1 MVLQLIPAH
10 WGEDAEY
17 MAREAQAPNGA
28 LRGCFGAVLPDV
40 GQGLEFRV

>member
-10 WGEDAEY
+10 WGEEAEY
-17 MAREAQAPNGA
+17 MAREAQEPTGF

-40 GQGLEFRV
+40 EQV